1 MTGRIMNFISIR
13 EGEGGRGN
21 YSPEPIV
28 FNLKLR
34 YFSKTRNSP
43 REETIMM

>member
-1 MTGRIMNFISIR
+1 MSIICKNDR
-13 EGEGGRGN
+13 KNYEFYFHKRRRGGRGN

-34 YFSKTRNSP
+34 YFSKT
-43 REETIMM
+43 